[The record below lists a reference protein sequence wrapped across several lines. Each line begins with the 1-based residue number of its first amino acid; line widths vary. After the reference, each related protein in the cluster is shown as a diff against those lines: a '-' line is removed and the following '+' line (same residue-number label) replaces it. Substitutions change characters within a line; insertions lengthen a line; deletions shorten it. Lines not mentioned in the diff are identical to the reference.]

1 MTDPNA
7 SMYTKMSIHSK
18 SFKAAL
24 QESPQGRRAY
34 EVLMHQHAEALR
46 LRAELEKSERALRDL
61 QREFDRY
68 RREHANRQMLETGQ

>member
-18 SFKAAL
+18 FFKAAL

-34 EVLMHQHAEALR
+34 EVLMHQHAEIGSLKGK
-46 LRAELEKSERALRDL
+46 LEKAEHALRDL
-61 QREFDRY
+61 QKEFDALKIRV
-68 RREHANRQMLETGQ
+68 RNEQMQEKVR